1 MGVTISQWD
10 VAQKLFEGAIALEPD
25 ERASYLQNACP
36 TDPGLRTAV
45 LNLVRLYE
53 GDPTFLET
61 PVLTQLLTTPQ
72 LVEGEVV
79 AGRFRIVRHVGSG
92 GMSEVHEAEDLV
104 HRDRPERVA
113 LKMIRPGLAGVNDL
127 VDRIH
132 AEVQLA
138 HRITHPNVCK
148 VHSLHVDR
156 QPSGDRLFL
165 IMDFLDGETLRER
178 VARTGPL
185 DTATALSVAEQI
197 AAGVDEAHRE
207 GVIHKDLKS
216 SNIMLVARR
225 DGTTRAVIT
234 DFGIAAAEEDAFK
247 RGTGTEAYMA
257 PERMID
263 AGATRAAD
271 IYSFGVVL
279 YEMVTGRLPF
289 DSGTPPDQ
297 RRKSPPM
304 PSTIRPSLGRRWD
317 RVILRCLHPSAD
329 ARFQRA
335 TDAVA
340 ALRPKRVWIPI
351 AAAVLAGL
359 LAWPLVARLLDRA
372 GGGTATV
379 IGTVSILPFEIVGGS
394 GIQAG
399 LIDHLAEQ
407 IQKNPLMR
415 TKWMVL
421 SPADARETGVTTL
434 EKARAAGATHVLAGT
449 VTAEGSAVTIAAQLL
464 EAATARVVGGFQKTC
479 PLDDEVCLQGGLL
492 REFARVLDPQTSLA
506 AQPSLIAKQALPYYA
521 QGLEY
526 LRRDSVSYDIA
537 IKFFQ
542 QAIARDSAAVQ
553 PRVALA
559 DAYALRFRDTG
570 DKTSLSEARMALQEA
585 LISSPDLP
593 ELHASIGNIHRLDG
607 HYADAINELQQ
618 AVQAEPSNHIFQR
631 LLGDA
636 YADANRDAEA
646 AKLYEDVIAV
656 QPRYWAGYNSYAA
669 FHYRRGRYDE
679 AANLWEQLIQWTP
692 DHAQALAN
700 LGAAYIALGR
710 NADAENVSKRSC
722 ALRPH
727 RACFV
732 NLGMALQRQRRSEEA
747 IAAYDR
753 ALALGPPSLQLL
765 VNTADAYAYLKR
777 RGKALEYFD
786 RAVTR
791 ARDGVS
797 GNLQD
802 SSQRA
807 MLAYCLA
814 QTGDRTG
821 ATFEMRQAL
830 QHSPKNKDV
839 QKYGVLTFESM
850 GERDSALE
858 VLRSVTPQV
867 LQDLEL
873 AWGTEQLRRDP
884 RYEDVAR
891 EVRSK

>member
-1 MGVTISQWD
+1 MGLTASQWD
-10 VAQKLFEGAIALEPD
+10 VAQKLFEGAIALKHE
-25 ERASYLQNACP
+25 ERASYLENACP
-36 TDPGLRTAV
+36 TDPGLRTEV

-79 AGRFRIVRHVGSG
+79 AGRFRVLRHVGSG

-113 LKMIRPGLAGVNDL
+113 LKMIRPGLAALDDL

-156 QPSGDRLFL
+156 QPAGDRLFL

-178 VARTGPL
+178 LARTGPL

-297 RRKSPPM
+297 RRKSPPI

-317 RVILRCLHPSAD
+317 RVILRCLHPSPD

-340 ALRPKRVWIPI
+340 ALRPKRFWIPI

-359 LAWPLVARLLDRA
+359 LAWPLVAPLLRP
-372 GGGTATV
+372 GGGAATV
-379 IGTVSILPFEIVGGS
+379 IGTVSILPFEVVGGS
-394 GIQAG
+394 GLQVG

-407 IQKNPLMR
+407 IQKSSIIR

-421 SPADARETGVTTL
+421 SPADARETGVTTV
-434 EKARAAGATHVLAGT
+434 EKAKTAGATHVLAGS
-449 VTAEGSAVTIAAQLL
+449 VTTEGTAVTVAAQLL
-464 EAATARVVGGFQKTC
+464 EVATARLAGSFQRTC
-479 PLDDEVCLQGGLL
+479 PLDNEVCLQDGLL

-506 AQPSLIAKQALPYYA
+506 AQSAPIAKQALPYYA

-526 LRRDSVSYDIA
+526 LRRDSVSYDTA
-537 IKFFQ
+537 IKFFRE
-542 QAIARDSAAVQ
+542 AIALDQAAVQ
-553 PRVALA
+553 PRVSLA

-585 LISSPDLP
+585 LTSSPDLP

-607 HYADAINELQQ
+607 HYDDAIRELQQ

-646 AKLYEDVIAV
+646 TRLYEDVIAV
-656 QPRYWAGYNSYAA
+656 QPRYWAGYNGYAA
-669 FHYRRGRYDE
+669 LHYRRGRYDE
-679 AANLWEQLIQWTP
+679 AADLWEQLIQWTP

-710 NADAENVSKRSC
+710 NADAENVSRRSC
-722 ALRPH
+722 SLRPH
-727 RACFV
+727 RTCFL
-732 NLGMALQRQRRSEEA
+732 NLGMALQRQRRSQEA
-747 IAAYDR
+747 ITAYDR
-753 ALALGPPSLQLL
+753 AVALGPPSLQLL
-765 VNTADAYAYLKR
+765 LNTADAYAYLKKR
-777 RGKALEYFD
+777 EQALGYFD
-786 RAVTR
+786 QAVTR
-791 ARDGVS
+791 ARDGLS

-807 MLAYCLA
+807 ILAYCLA
-814 QTGDRTG
+814 QTGHRTE
-821 ATFEMRQAL
+821 ALFELRQAL

-839 QKYGVLTFESM
+839 QKYGVLTFESL
-850 GERDSALE
+850 GQRERALD

-867 LQDLEL
+867 LQDLEF
-873 AWGTEQLRRDP
+873 AWGTEQLQRDP
-884 RYEDVAR
+884 RYDSIAN
-891 EVRSK
+891 EVRNR

>member
-1 MGVTISQWD
+1 MGVTASQWD
-10 VAQKLFEGAIALEPD
+10 VAQKLFEGAIALKPE
-25 ERASYLQNACP
+25 ERASYLENACP
-36 TDPGLRTAV
+36 TDPGLRTEV

-79 AGRFRIVRHVGSG
+79 AGRFRILRHVGSG

-104 HRDRPERVA
+104 HPDHPERVA
-113 LKMIRPGLAGVNDL
+113 LKMIRPGLAALDDL

-156 QPSGDRLFL
+156 QPAGNRLFL

-178 VARTGPL
+178 LARTGPL

-279 YEMVTGRLPF
+279 YEMVTGQVPF
-289 DSGTPPDQ
+289 HSGTPLDE
-297 RRKSPPM
+297 RRKSPPD
-304 PSTIRPSLGRRWD
+304 PSSIRPSLGRRWD
-317 RVILRCLHPSAD
+317 RVILRCLHPSPD

-340 ALRPKRVWIPI
+340 ALRPKRFWIPI

-359 LAWPLVARLLDRA
+359 LAWPLVAPLLDRS
-372 GGGTATV
+372 GGGAATV
-379 IGTVSILPFEIVGGS
+379 IGTVSILPFEVVGGS
-394 GIQAG
+394 GLQVG

-407 IQKNPLMR
+407 IQKSPLIR
-415 TKWMVL
+415 SKWMVL
-421 SPADARETGVTTL
+421 SPADARETGVTTV
-434 EKARAAGATHVLAGT
+434 EKAKTAGATHVLAGT
-449 VTAEGSAVTIAAQLL
+449 VTTEGTAVTVAAQLL
-464 EAATARVVGGFQKTC
+464 EIATARLVSRFQKTC
-479 PLDDEVCLQGGLL
+479 PLDNEVCLQDGLL
-492 REFARVLDPQTSLA
+492 REIARVLDPQTSLA
-506 AQPSLIAKQALPYYA
+506 AQPALIAKQALPYYA

-526 LRRDSVSYDIA
+526 LRRDSVSYDTA

-542 QAIARDSAAVQ
+542 QAIALDPAAVQ
-553 PRVALA
+553 PRVSLA
-559 DAYALRFRDTG
+559 DAFVLRFQDTG
-570 DKTSLSEARMALQEA
+570 DKTMLSDARAVLQDALTTHPE
-585 LISSPDLP
+585 LPD
-593 ELHASIGNIHRLDG
+593 LHASFGNLHRLEG
-607 HYADAINELQQ
+607 HHEDALRELRQAIQAD
-618 AVQAEPSNHIFQR
+618 PSNHFFQR
-631 LLGDA
+631 MLGDA
-636 YADANRDAEA
+636 YSAANQDAEA
-646 AKLYEDVIAV
+646 KATFESLIAA

-669 FHYRRGRYDE
+669 FHYRRGRFDQ
-679 AANLWEQLIQWTP
+679 AASLWEQLIQWTP

-700 LGAAYIALGR
+700 LGAAYIALRR
-710 NADAENVSKRSC
+710 NTDAESVSRRSC

-727 RACFV
+727 RTCYL
-732 NLGMALQRQRRSEEA
+732 NLGMALQRQRRTQEA
-747 IAAYDR
+747 ISAYDR
-753 ALALGPPSLQLL
+753 ALEFGTPSTQLL
-765 VNTADAYAYLKR
+765 LNLR
-777 RGKALEYFD
+777 RC
-786 RAVTR
+786 
-791 ARDGVS
+791 ARIS
-797 GNLQD
+797 
-802 SSQRA
+802 
-807 MLAYCLA
+807 
-814 QTGDRTG
+814 
-821 ATFEMRQAL
+821 RQA
-830 QHSPKNKDV
+830 
-839 QKYGVLTFESM
+839 
-850 GERDSALE
+850 R
-858 VLRSVTPQV
+858 
-867 LQDLEL
+867 
-873 AWGTEQLRRDP
+873 
-884 RYEDVAR
+884 
-891 EVRSK
+891 